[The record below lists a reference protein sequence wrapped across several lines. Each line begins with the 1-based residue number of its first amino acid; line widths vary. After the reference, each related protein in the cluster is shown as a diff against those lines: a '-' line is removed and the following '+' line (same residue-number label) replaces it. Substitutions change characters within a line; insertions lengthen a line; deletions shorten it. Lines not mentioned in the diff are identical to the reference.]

1 MTKVIERMI
10 KELSLEPPE
19 LSDPKGYKDGKIVGD
34 AEEICLNLLMG
45 DMTSWEYYTGLWDIR
60 YPDGTPVWE
69 WIPEAKG
76 MREAEVLDGVLDGV
90 IQD

>member
-1 MTKVIERMI
+1 MKIIEKMI
-10 KELSLEPPE
+10 NNLTIESPVVVE
-19 LSDPKGYKDGKIVGD
+19 PKGYCGGKIVGD
-34 AEEICLNLLMG
+34 KEEICLNLLMG

-76 MREAEVLDGVLDGV
+76 MREAGVLDGVLDGV
-90 IQD
+90 TQD